1 MIGLVPVRVNDAWAA
16 LHAGRVVEIL
26 GARPWVRI
34 PDAPARTPGVLAWQG
49 RAVAA
54 FDLGL
59 LLDVGPALRVGEP
72 RPRTVIVR
80 VGASTLAIPVDVV
93 REVEEVHEAEL
104 RAPHVVRH
112 AQASHEVELRGVV
125 MPVLDLAAVLAAVAG
140 AP

>member
-1 MIGLVPVRVNDAWAA
+1 MIGLVPVRINDAWAA

-72 RPRTVIVR
+72 RPRTVIIR
-80 VGASTLAIPVDVV
+80 VGASILALPVDSV
-93 REVEEVHEAEL
+93 REVQEVHEGDL
-104 RAPHVVRH
+104 RAPYVVRH
-112 AQASHEVELRGVV
+112 AHASHEIELRGVV
-125 MPVLDLAAVLAAVAG
+125 MPVLDLSSVLASMAE